1 MWNFIKVYYYHF
13 VDFQLKGIKPTRY
26 RENLKKNNGYSIDI
40 TSGGKSNEGFVRVS
54 KGFKNWYYP
63 NYTRKNGVRVNDYV
77 LNVDNN
83 KI

>member
-26 RENLKKNNGYSIDI
+26 RENFEKNNGYSIDI
-40 TSGGKSNEGFVRVS
+40 TSGGKSNEGFIRVS
-54 KGFKNWYYP
+54 KGLKTWYYP
-63 NYTRKNGVRVNDYV
+63 NYYRRNGIRINDYS
-77 LNVDNN
+77 LDLYNN